1 MGLYTET
8 EKSNSDMLIEVIRKI
23 ENERQEVLDKKDGQI
38 AALSKQVGELKPYKE
53 QYESTNT
60 KLQDAY
66 SRLNDKDKE
75 VVRLTTQLETMRNE
89 VSRLKE
95 QLTAKTKEC
104 EIQKQQADNNLNMAI
119 DQEREKD
126 AVIEKFEELNNR
138 YKKLEKTSREIYE
151 ENNRLHKKYSLNP
164 APKYNGNS
172 EAADI
177 GKAKKKNS
185 NDKKVLNTL
194 SYYIQQYPSNHKVSM
209 PWMEQNTGVKK
220 DKVYEVVNRVKNGEC
235 VNVPPAIIKWL
246 SYPDSGFTGRG

>member
-1 MGLYTET
+1 
-8 EKSNSDMLIEVIRKI
+8 MLIEVIRKI

-66 SRLNDKDKE
+66 NKLNDKDKE
-75 VVRLTTQLETMRNE
+75 VVRLTTLLETKSNE

-95 QLTAKTKEC
+95 QLTAKTNEC
-104 EIQKQQADNNLNMAI
+104 EIQKQKAEHNLNMAV
-119 DQEREKD
+119 DQENEKD
-126 AVIEKFEELNNR
+126 AIAEKFEDLSNR
-138 YKKLEKTSREIYE
+138 YKELRNAYKEVNE

-185 NDKKVLNTL
+185 NDKKVLNAL

-209 PWMEQNTGVKK
+209 PWMERNAGVKK